1 MGAGLA
7 ESVAPVS
14 GATGRIRI
22 LVGGNHP
29 IFRSGLGLMLGEL
42 SPAFTIVGEAAEAG
56 AVADAA
62 RRRAADVVVYDEDSL
77 GSASVLAS
85 VAQLAPQR
93 PARAVVLLG
102 LDAGDS
108 CREYLRA
115 GARGLLFRDGGA
127 DELGFAVRSVAE
139 GGVYLTPRLAG
150 VIVRP
155 LVRSGRPGGPAGRPV
170 GRGDPLTLRQTEI
183 LDLMLTG
190 VSNAEIAAELSLSE
204 KTVKFH
210 VSNILGKLNL
220 KNRTQVLA
228 HLMGGRITA
237 EGGPEKG

>member
-1 MGAGLA
+1 M
-7 ESVAPVS
+7 APVG
-14 GATGRIRI
+14 GASDQIRI
-22 LVGGNHP
+22 LIGGNHP

-42 SPAFTIVGEAAEAG
+42 SPAFTIVGEVAEAA
-56 AVADAA
+56 AVADTA
-62 RRRAADVVVYDEDSL
+62 RQRAADVVVYDEDSL
-77 GSASVLAS
+77 GSPAVLAF
-85 VAQLAPQR
+85 VAQLTGQR
-93 PARAVVLLG
+93 SARAVVLLG

-108 CREYLRA
+108 WREHLRA
-115 GARGLLFRDGGA
+115 GARGLLFRDGDA
-127 DELGFAVRSVAE
+127 DELGFAVRSVAA
-139 GGVYLTPRLAG
+139 GGVHLTPRLAG

-155 LVRSGRPGGPAGRPV
+155 LVRPGGTGGPAGRQV
-170 GRGDPLTLRQTEI
+170 GRGDPLTLRQAEI

-228 HLMGGRITA
+228 HLMGGQRVA
-237 EGGPEKG
+237 GGRGPEKG